1 MKRSLVVASL
11 VLVTGACDNSSSTP
25 DPVVTPTRIDP
36 ETAGTIRGIV
46 KFDGTPPVNLK
57 LPVGGNA
64 ECAALH
70 SGPAFDQAVL
80 VKDGRLENVL
90 VYVKTGL
97 EQQVFAWP
105 RQPVR
110 VANERCL
117 YVPRVSGA
125 MVNQPI
131 EFVNND
137 PTSHN
142 IHGFSSQGDFNFT
155 LLGKG
160 LMNQVRLRRPE
171 LPLRVK
177 CDLHPWMSGSVGVF
191 AHPFFRV
198 TGADG
203 SFELAGLPPGDYEI
217 EAWHERLGAQ
227 SRKTTLGAKGS
238 LDVEF
243 VFTGK

>member
-1 MKRSLVVASL
+1 MTRILLALSLLAA
-11 VLVTGACDNSSSTP
+11 GCDGTSSPP
-25 DPVVTPTRIDP
+25 DPVVVPTPINP
-36 ETAGTIRGIV
+36 ESVGTIRGTV
-46 KFDGTPPVNLK
+46 KFDGTPPVNPK

-70 SGPAFDQAVL
+70 SGPVTDEAVL
-80 VKDGRLENVL
+80 VQDGRLKNAL
-90 VYVKTGL
+90 VYVKSGL
-97 EQQVFAWP
+97 DAYVFAWP
-105 RQPVR
+105 KEPIR
-110 VANERCL
+110 VMNEGCI

-125 MVNQPI
+125 MIHQPI
-131 EFVNND
+131 EFLNND
-137 PTSHN
+137 PTAHN

-160 LMNQVRLRRPE
+160 LSNQVKLAKPE

-191 AHPFFRV
+191 AHPYFRV

-203 SFELAGLPPGDYEI
+203 TFLLEGLPAGEYEI
-217 EAWHERLGAQ
+217 EAWHERLGTK
-227 SRKTTLGAKGS
+227 SLKKKLDAKGS

-243 VFTGK
+243 VFTAK

>member
-1 MKRSLVVASL
+1 MKRYLLLAGIAL
-11 VLVTGACDNSSSTP
+11 AGCGKTEDP
-25 DPVVTPTRIDP
+25 DPVVTPTPIDAA
-36 ETAGTIRGIV
+36 TVGTIKGGVRFEGI
-46 KFDGTPPVNLK
+46 PPVNLK

-70 SGPAFDQAVL
+70 AGPAFDEAVL
-80 VKDGRLENVL
+80 VKDGRLQNVL
-90 VYVKTGL
+90 VYVKSGL
-97 EQQVFAWP
+97 EGKVFAWP
-105 RQPVR
+105 KTPVR
-110 VANERCL
+110 VANERCV

-125 MVNQPI
+125 MTNQPI

-137 PTSHN
+137 PTAHN

-160 LMNQVRLRRPE
+160 LSNQVKLRKPE

-191 AHPFFRV
+191 PHPYFAV
-198 TGADG
+198 TGPDG
-203 SFELAGLPPGDYEI
+203 AWVLKGLPPGEYEV
-217 EAWHERLGAQ
+217 EAWHERLGSQ
-227 SRKTTLGAKGS
+227 SRKAKLDARGS

>member
-1 MKRSLVVASL
+1 MKRTLL
-11 VLVTGACDNSSSTP
+11 LVTLLIGGCDGGGSSP
-25 DPVVTPTRIDP
+25 EPVVTATPIDP
-36 ETAGTIRGIV
+36 QTVGTIKGIV
-46 KFDGTPPVNLK
+46 KFDGTPPANLK

-70 SGPAFDQAVL
+70 SGPAYDEAVL
-80 VKDGRLENVL
+80 VKDGRLQNVL

-97 EQQVFAWP
+97 ETYVFAWP
-105 RQPVR
+105 KTPVR
-110 VANERCL
+110 VENLRCI
-117 YVPRVSGA
+117 YTPRVSGA
-125 MVNQPI
+125 MINQPI

-137 PTSHN
+137 PTAHN

-160 LMNQVRLRRPE
+160 IMNQVKLRQPE

-191 AHPFFRV
+191 HHPYFQV

-203 SFELAGLPPGDYEI
+203 AFELSGLPPGDYEI
-217 EAWHERLGAQ
+217 EAWHERLGTRSQ
-227 SRKTTLGAKGS
+227 KKKLDAKGS

-243 VFTGK
+243 SFTAK

>member
-1 MKRSLVVASL
+1 MRRTLALAAFLLS
-11 VLVTGACDNSSSTP
+11 ACDNSTSTP
-25 DPVVTPTRIDP
+25 EPVVTPSSIDP
-36 ETAGTIRGIV
+36 ETVGTIKGTVR
-46 KFDGTPPVNLK
+46 FDGTPPANLK

-70 SGPAFDQAVL
+70 SGPAFDEAVL
-80 VKDGRLENVL
+80 VNEGHLLNVL
-90 VYVKTGL
+90 VYVKSGL
-97 EQQVFAWP
+97 ETLVFAWP
-105 RQPVR
+105 REPIR

-125 MVNQPI
+125 MINPPI
-131 EFVNND
+131 EFMNND

-160 LMNQVRLRRPE
+160 LTNQVKLRKPE

-191 AHPFFRV
+191 AHPYFKV

-203 SFELAGLPPGDYEI
+203 AFELRGLPPGDYEV
-217 EAWHERLGAQ
+217 EAWHERLGTQ
-227 SRKTTLGAKGS
+227 TRKAKLDAKGS

>member
-1 MKRSLVVASL
+1 MRSLLVVAL
-11 VLVTGACDNSSSTP
+11 LIAGCDPARPEP
-25 DPVVTPTRIDP
+25 DPVVTPTPIDP
-36 ETAGTIRGIV
+36 DSVGSLKGIV
-46 KFDGTPPVNLK
+46 QFDGTPPANLK

-70 SGPAFDQAVL
+70 SGPAFDEAVL
-80 VKDGRLENVL
+80 VKDGRLQNVL
-90 VYVKTGL
+90 VYVKYGL
-97 EQQVFAWP
+97 EGKVFAWP
-105 RQPVR
+105 KEPLR
-110 VANERCL
+110 VVNERCV

-125 MVNQPI
+125 MINQPI
-131 EFVNND
+131 EFLNND

-155 LLGKG
+155 LLGRGIADRVK
-160 LMNQVRLRRPE
+160 LRKPE

-191 AHPFFRV
+191 AHPYFRV

-203 SFELAGLPPGDYEI
+203 SFELKGLPPGDYEI
-217 EAWHERLGAQ
+217 EAWHERLGTQ
-227 SRKTTLGAKGS
+227 TRKTKLDAKGS

-243 VFTGK
+243 VFTRR

>member
-1 MKRSLVVASL
+1 MKRTLI
-11 VLVTGACDNSSSTP
+11 LVTLLIGGCDNGGGSP
-25 DPVVTPTRIDP
+25 EPVVTATPIDP
-36 ETAGTIRGIV
+36 QTVGTIKGIV
-46 KFDGTPPVNLK
+46 KFDGTPPANLK

-70 SGPAFDQAVL
+70 SGPAYDEAVL
-80 VKDGRLENVL
+80 VKDGRLQNVL

-97 EQQVFAWP
+97 ETYVFAWP
-105 RQPVR
+105 KTPVR
-110 VANERCL
+110 VANERCI
-117 YVPRVSGA
+117 YTPRVSGA
-125 MVNQPI
+125 MINQPI

-137 PTSHN
+137 PTAHN

-160 LMNQVRLRRPE
+160 IQNQIKLRQPE

-191 AHPFFRV
+191 HHPYFQV

-203 SFELAGLPPGDYEI
+203 TFELQGLPPGDYEI
-217 EAWHERLGAQ
+217 EAWHERLGTRSQ
-227 SRKTTLGAKGS
+227 KKKLDAKGS

-243 VFTGK
+243 VFTAK

>member
-1 MKRSLVVASL
+1 MKRIL
-11 VLVTGACDNSSSTP
+11 VLVTLLIGACDNTP
-25 DPVVTPTRIDP
+25 PPEPTVTPTPIDP
-36 ETAGTIRGIV
+36 QTVGTIRGRV
-46 KFDGTPPVNLK
+46 VFDGTPPPNFK

-70 SGPAFDQAVL
+70 AGPAFDEAVL
-80 VKDGRLENVL
+80 VKDGRLQNAL

-97 EQQVFAWP
+97 ETFVFAWP
-105 RQPVR
+105 KEPVR
-110 VANERCL
+110 VANERCVYL
-117 YVPRVSGA
+117 PRVTGA
-125 MVNQPI
+125 MINQPI

-160 LMNQVRLRRPE
+160 LTNQVKLRKPE

-191 AHPFFRV
+191 AHPYFKV

-203 SFELAGLPPGDYEI
+203 AFELKGLPPGDYEI
-217 EAWHERLGAQ
+217 EAWHERLGTR
-227 SRKTTLGAKGS
+227 SLKRKLDPQGLIDLDFSFTAK
-238 LDVEF
+238 
-243 VFTGK
+243 

>member
-1 MKRSLVVASL
+1 MKTYVLLVGLAL
-11 VLVTGACDNSSSTP
+11 TACDAPDP
-25 DPVVTPTRIDP
+25 DPVVVPTPIDP
-36 ETAGTIRGIV
+36 ATVGTIKGGVRFEGL
-46 KFDGTPPVNLK
+46 PSVNLK

-70 SGPAFDQAVL
+70 TGPAFDEAVL
-80 VKDGRLENVL
+80 VKDGRLQNVL
-90 VYVKTGL
+90 VYVKSGL
-97 EQQVFAWP
+97 EGKVFAWP
-105 RQPVR
+105 KTPVR
-110 VANERCL
+110 VANERCV

-125 MVNQPI
+125 MTNQPI
-131 EFVNND
+131 EFANAD
-137 PTSHN
+137 PTAHN

-160 LMNQVRLRRPE
+160 LTNQVKLRKPE

-191 AHPFFRV
+191 AHPYFAV

-203 SFELAGLPPGDYEI
+203 RFELPGLPPGDYEI
-217 EAWHERLGAQ
+217 EAWHERLGTR
-227 SRKTTLGAKGS
+227 SLKAKLDAKAI

-243 VFTGK
+243 GFTGK

>member
-1 MKRSLVVASL
+1 MKRSALLLALLLGSC
-11 VLVTGACDNSSSTP
+11 GGDAAQP
-25 DPVVTPTRIDP
+25 DPVVTPTPIDQA
-36 ETAGTIRGIV
+36 TVGVIRGKV
-46 KFDGTPPVNLK
+46 RFDGTPPANLK

-70 SGPAFDQAVL
+70 AGPAFDEAVV
-80 VKDGRLENVL
+80 VKDGRLQNVL

-97 EQQVFAWP
+97 EGKVFAWP
-105 RQPVR
+105 KEPVR
-110 VANERCL
+110 VANERCI

-125 MVNQPI
+125 MIHQPI

-160 LMNQVRLRRPE
+160 IRNTVKLRKPE

-191 AHPFFRV
+191 AHPYFAV

-203 SFELAGLPPGDYEI
+203 AFELKGLPPGDYEV
-217 EAWHERLGAQ
+217 EAWHERLGTRLQKA
-227 SRKTTLGAKGS
+227 KLDAKGL

-243 VFTGK
+243 VFTGP